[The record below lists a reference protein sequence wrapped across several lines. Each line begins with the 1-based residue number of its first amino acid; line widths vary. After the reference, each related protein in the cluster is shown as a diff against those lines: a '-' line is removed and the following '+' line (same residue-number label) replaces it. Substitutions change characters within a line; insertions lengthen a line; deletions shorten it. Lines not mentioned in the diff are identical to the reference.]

1 MNKLNLLLWGNLV
14 LALGVV
20 NWITQEKEDLLQ
32 TVRVVLLQVGRYDP
46 RSLMQGDYMQLQ
58 YPICQTIEKRLG
70 PGPQPDGVV
79 VLALDKNNIG
89 TFRRLY
95 EEGETLAEDEQ
106 LLGYKI
112 PKSFEYVDA
121 PLRDEAGKLRRGA
134 LRDARIAKP

>member
-1 MNKLNLLLWGNLV
+1 M
-14 LALGVV
+14 
-20 NWITQEKEDLLQ
+20 
-32 TVRVVLLQVGRYDP
+32 LLQVGRYDP

-106 LLGYKI
+106 LLGYKVRWGRRNRVRVAAE
-112 PKSFEYVDA
+112 SFFFQEGKADDYSRAQFAELRVDA
-121 PLRDEAGKLRRGA
+121 HGHTLLVA
-134 LRDARIAKP
+134 LRDGDHEVIDGRNK